1 MGKSIANCQHQ
12 KSTNAGNF
20 AFSIAFLVAL
30 IFNFNFNFIYMR
42 FFVVAVLFLFFVVLL
57 SWFALL
63 SVAVAVA
70 FSRFC
75 FFFGFCF
82 CFYFFFSLFCCYVYW
97 LFLFCFFAFRPL
109 FTLAL
114 AGAESNRIWISL
126 GDVTMHTTETGE
138 WERRDGERNDLST
151 ICSLNGGVVVAR
163 SFSSP
168 CPGPAF
174 NTFCWATTNN
184 TLTTTITKTLMAV
197 WR

>member
-20 AFSIAFLVAL
+20 AFSIAFLVVL
-30 IFNFNFNFIYMR
+30 IFNFNFIYMR
-42 FFVVAVLFLFFVVLL
+42 FFVVAVLFLFFVVFL

-75 FFFGFCF
+75 FFFGL
-82 CFYFFFSLFCCYVYW
+82 CFYFFFSLFCCCVYR

>member
-20 AFSIAFLVAL
+20 AFSIAFLVVL
-30 IFNFNFNFIYMR
+30 IFNFNFIYMR
-42 FFVVAVLFLFFVVLL
+42 FFVVAVLFLFFVVFL

-75 FFFGFCF
+75 FFFGL
-82 CFYFFFSLFCCYVYW
+82 CFYFFFSLFCCYVYR